1 MDEELDPGTPLP
13 QPDGTPDVTQPESDA
28 TPPDDHAQSDAPE
41 PSPEPDPDI
50 EAMLAEAE
58 QRGYL
63 RGCNE
68 QIETLMQQPDLW
80 HGTPAGSAA
89 RTDDDE
95 PQILILNH
103 IRPSVWDE

>member
-1 MDEELDPGTPLP
+1 MEEELDPATPLP
-13 QPDGTPDVTQPESDA
+13 QPADTPDVPQPGSDA
-28 TPPDDHAQSDAPE
+28 TPADSPAQSDTPDPAPE
-41 PSPEPDPDI
+41 PAPDI

-58 QRGYL
+58 RRGYL

-80 HGTPAGSAA
+80 HGSPAGNAA
-89 RTDDDE
+89 MTDGDE